1 MRYSF
6 DENYFLDTL
15 GTLLATPSP
24 VGYYPQLN
32 PVLVRMAE
40 ELGYT
45 VTFDNRSTPYIT
57 LEGEDNSRTV
67 MLSAHADTL
76 GFVVRGIDAD
86 GKLRI
91 RQLGGVNYQNLESES
106 VTVHTRDGRIYT
118 GMLICRSH
126 SVHVFD
132 DAKTL
137 ERNENSVVVLLD
149 EPVSSK
155 EEVTAL
161 GICNGDIISIDP
173 RCEITPNGY
182 IKSRFLDDKASV
194 ACFFAML
201 KYLREHGL
209 RPKYRTLISFPYC
222 EEIGL
227 GGTYVPEEVSE
238 FVAVD
243 IGLIGPDHDGDEH
256 KVSICVK
263 DAGSHYDYGLTTRL
277 TECARLA
284 DCAYALDVFYHYGS
298 DAGAAMR
305 AGNNLR
311 AALFG
316 VPVYCSHGR
325 ERTHMDAIRNTINLL
340 LAYVLD
346 I

>member
-6 DENYFLDTL
+6 DESYFLDTL
-15 GTLLATPSP
+15 KTLLDTPSP
-24 VGYYPQLN
+24 VGYYPLLN
-32 PVLVRMAE
+32 PVIVRMAE

-86 GKLRI
+86 GMLRL
-91 RQLGGVNYQNLESES
+91 RQLGGVNYQNIESET
-106 VTVHTRDGRIYT
+106 VTVHTRDGRTYT

-149 EPVSSK
+149 EPVSTK
-155 EEVTAL
+155 DDVRAL
-161 GICNGDIISIDP
+161 GISNGDIVSVEP

-194 ACFFAML
+194 ACCFAML
-201 KYLREHGL
+201 KYLRDEGL
-209 RPKYRTLISFPYC
+209 RPKYRTIISFPYR

-227 GGTYVPEEVSE
+227 GGTYVPEGVSE

-263 DAGSHYDYGLTTRL
+263 DAGNYYDYALTDRL
-277 TECARLA
+277 IACARQA
-284 DCAYALDVFYHYGS
+284 ECPYATDVFYHYGS

-305 AGNNLR
+305 AGHDLR

-316 VPVYCSHGR
+316 VPVYSSHGR
-325 ERTHMDAIRNTINLL
+325 ERTHMDAIRSTVNLL
-340 LAYVLD
+340 LAYVMDL
-346 I
+346 